1 MAEPIPDPAASA
13 GTPPAAET
21 EQQRLTGLASLLFE
35 AARKGDVDLLREA
48 TSGGA
53 PPDLCNQSGDSLV
66 MLAAYHGHA
75 GAVEVLLEAGAQVD
89 LMNDRAQTPLGG
101 ATFKGY
107 GDVVATLLRFGADPA
122 AGSPSAIS
130 MAVMFDRED
139 LLTLF
144 DQTGPVRPA

>member
-1 MAEPIPDPAASA
+1 MAES
-13 GTPPAAET
+13 EH
-21 EQQRLTGLASLLFE
+21 QRLTRLANLLFD
-35 AARKGDVDLLREA
+35 AARRGDTNLLREA

-53 PPDLCNQSGDSLV
+53 PPDLSNQSGDSLV

-75 GAVEVLLEAGAQVD
+75 EAVEVLLQAGAQVD

-107 GDVVATLLRFGADPA
+107 PDVVRTLLRFGADPA
-122 AGSPSAIS
+122 AGSPSAIT

-139 LLTLF
+139 FLALF
-144 DQTGPVRPA
+144 DTSRSDPAGPGNSAGPASDQRS

>member
-1 MAEPIPDPAASA
+1 MDAEVPDAEPQPDPA
-13 GTPPAAET
+13 PPET
-21 EQQRLTGLASLLFE
+21 EQQRLTRLANLLFE
-35 AARKGDVDLLREA
+35 AARKGDAELLREA
-48 TSGGA
+48 TQGGA

-75 GAVEVLLEAGAQVD
+75 EAVQVLLEAGAQVD

-107 GDVVATLLRFGADPA
+107 REVVSTLLRFGADPA

-139 LLTLF
+139 LLAMF
-144 DQTGPVRPA
+144 DASSG